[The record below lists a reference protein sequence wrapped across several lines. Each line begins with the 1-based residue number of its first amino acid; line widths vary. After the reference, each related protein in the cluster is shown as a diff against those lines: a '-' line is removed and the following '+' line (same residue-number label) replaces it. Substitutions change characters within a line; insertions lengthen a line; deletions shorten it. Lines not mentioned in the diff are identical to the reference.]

1 MLIFQQTGH
10 LFPSAF
16 FVITLILSL
25 ILLTAFIK
33 NSTKKIEDDILVK
46 KENLRDLKKELSD
59 SKLEFHYLS
68 SAQKLLEYQS
78 LYFEQDLIQKDI
90 NQIKIL
96 EKTLQGIKLKK
107 LKFTSIN
114 E

>member
-1 MLIFQQTGH
+1 MNKI
-10 LFPSAF
+10 

-33 NSTKKIEDDILVK
+33 NSTKRIEDDVLVK

-78 LYFEQDLIQKDI
+78 LYFEQDLIKKDI

>member
-1 MLIFQQTGH
+1 MNKI
-10 LFPSAF
+10 

-96 EKTLQGIKLKK
+96 EIALL
-107 LKFTSIN
+107 
-114 E
+114 

>member
-1 MLIFQQTGH
+1 MNKI
-10 LFPSAF
+10 

-46 KENLRDLKKELSD
+46 KENLRDLEKELSD

>member
-1 MLIFQQTGH
+1 MNKI
-10 LFPSAF
+10 

-46 KENLRDLKKELSD
+46 KENLQDLKKELSD

-96 EKTLQGIKLKK
+96 EKTPQGIRLKK

>member
-1 MLIFQQTGH
+1 MNKI
-10 LFPSAF
+10 

-46 KENLRDLKKELSD
+46 KENLQDLKKELSD

-90 NQIKIL
+90 NQIKVL
-96 EKTLQGIKLKK
+96 EKTPQGIKLKK

>member
-1 MLIFQQTGH
+1 MNKI
-10 LFPSAF
+10 

-46 KENLRDLKKELSD
+46 RENLQDLKKELGD

>member
-1 MLIFQQTGH
+1 MNKI
-10 LFPSAF
+10 

-46 KENLRDLKKELSD
+46 KENLQDLKKELSD

-78 LYFEQDLIQKDI
+78 LYFEQDLIKKDI

-107 LKFTSIN
+107 LKFSSIN

>member
-1 MLIFQQTGH
+1 MNKI
-10 LFPSAF
+10 

-96 EKTLQGIKLKK
+96 EKTPQGIRLKK

>member
-1 MLIFQQTGH
+1 MNKI
-10 LFPSAF
+10 

-46 KENLRDLKKELSD
+46 RENLQDLKKELSD

-68 SAQKLLEYQS
+68 SAKKLMEYQS

-96 EKTLQGIKLKK
+96 EKTSQGIKLKK
-107 LKFTSIN
+107 LKFSSTN

>member
-1 MLIFQQTGH
+1 MNKI
-10 LFPSAF
+10 

-46 KENLRDLKKELSD
+46 KENLQDLKKELSD

-107 LKFTSIN
+107 LKFSSIN

>member
-1 MLIFQQTGH
+1 MNKIFI
-10 LFPSAF
+10 
-16 FVITLILSL
+16 ITFILSL

-46 KENLRDLKKELSD
+46 KENLQDLKKELSD

-78 LYFEQDLIQKDI
+78 LYFEQDLIKKDI

-107 LKFTSIN
+107 LKFSSIN

>member
-1 MLIFQQTGH
+1 MNKI
-10 LFPSAF
+10 

-46 KENLRDLKKELSD
+46 KENLQDLKKELSD

-96 EKTLQGIKLKK
+96 EKTSQGIKLKK

>member
-1 MLIFQQTGH
+1 MNKI
-10 LFPSAF
+10 

-25 ILLTAFIK
+25 IFLTAFIK

-107 LKFTSIN
+107 LKFSSIN

>member
-1 MLIFQQTGH
+1 MNKI
-10 LFPSAF
+10 

-46 KENLRDLKKELSD
+46 KENLQDLKKELSD

-107 LKFTSIN
+107 LKFISEKN
-114 E
+114 LAA

>member
-1 MLIFQQTGH
+1 MNKIF
-10 LFPSAF
+10 
-16 FVITLILSL
+16 VVTLILSL

-33 NSTKKIEDDILVK
+33 NSTKRIEDDVLVK

>member
-1 MLIFQQTGH
+1 MNKIFI
-10 LFPSAF
+10 
-16 FVITLILSL
+16 ITFILSL

-46 KENLRDLKKELSD
+46 KENLQDLKKELSD

-96 EKTLQGIKLKK
+96 EKTTQGIKLKK

>member
-1 MLIFQQTGH
+1 MNKI
-10 LFPSAF
+10 

-33 NSTKKIEDDILVK
+33 NSTKKIEDDILIK
-46 KENLRDLKKELSD
+46 KENLQDLKKELSD

>member
-1 MLIFQQTGH
+1 MNKI
-10 LFPSAF
+10 

-33 NSTKKIEDDILVK
+33 NSTKKIEDDILIK
-46 KENLRDLKKELSD
+46 KENLQDLKKELSD

-78 LYFEQDLIQKDI
+78 LYFEQELIQKDI

-107 LKFTSIN
+107 LKFSSIN

>member
-1 MLIFQQTGH
+1 MNKIFI
-10 LFPSAF
+10 
-16 FVITLILSL
+16 ITFILSL

-46 KENLRDLKKELSD
+46 KENLQDLKKELSD

-78 LYFEQDLIQKDI
+78 LYFEQDLIKKDI

>member
-1 MLIFQQTGH
+1 MNKIFI
-10 LFPSAF
+10 
-16 FVITLILSL
+16 ITFILSL

-46 KENLRDLKKELSD
+46 KENLQDLKKELSD

-96 EKTLQGIKLKK
+96 EKTTQGIKLK
-107 LKFTSIN
+107 N
-114 E
+114 

>member
-1 MLIFQQTGH
+1 MNKI
-10 LFPSAF
+10 

-25 ILLTAFIK
+25 IVLTAFIK

-46 KENLRDLKKELSD
+46 KENLQDLKKELSD

-107 LKFTSIN
+107 LKFSSIN

>member
-1 MLIFQQTGH
+1 MNKI
-10 LFPSAF
+10 

-46 KENLRDLKKELSD
+46 KENLQDLKKELSD

-78 LYFEQDLIQKDI
+78 LYFEQELIQKDI

>member
-1 MLIFQQTGH
+1 MNKI
-10 LFPSAF
+10 

-46 KENLRDLKKELSD
+46 KENLQDLKKELSD

-96 EKTLQGIKLKK
+96 EKTSQGIKLKK
-107 LKFTSIN
+107 LKFSSTN

>member
-1 MLIFQQTGH
+1 MNKI
-10 LFPSAF
+10 

-33 NSTKKIEDDILVK
+33 NSTKRIEDDILVK

>member
-1 MLIFQQTGH
+1 MNKI
-10 LFPSAF
+10 

-46 KENLRDLKKELSD
+46 KENLQDLKKELSD

>member
-1 MLIFQQTGH
+1 MNKI
-10 LFPSAF
+10 

-107 LKFTSIN
+107 LKFSSIN

>member
-1 MLIFQQTGH
+1 MNKI
-10 LFPSAF
+10 

-33 NSTKKIEDDILVK
+33 NSTKRIEDDVLVK

-78 LYFEQDLIQKDI
+78 LYFEQDLTQKDI

-96 EKTLQGIKLKK
+96 EKTTQGIKLKK

>member
-1 MLIFQQTGH
+1 MNKI
-10 LFPSAF
+10 

-90 NQIKIL
+90 NQIKVL
-96 EKTLQGIKLKK
+96 EKTPQGIKLKK

>member
-1 MLIFQQTGH
+1 MNKI
-10 LFPSAF
+10 

-78 LYFEQDLIQKDI
+78 LYFEQELIQKDI

>member
-1 MLIFQQTGH
+1 MNKIF
-10 LFPSAF
+10 
-16 FVITLILSL
+16 VVTLILSL
-25 ILLTAFIK
+25 VLLTAFVK

-46 KENLRDLKKELSD
+46 KENLQDLKKELSD

-90 NQIKIL
+90 NQIKVL
-96 EKTLQGIKLKK
+96 EKTPQGIKLKK

>member
-1 MLIFQQTGH
+1 MNKI
-10 LFPSAF
+10 

-78 LYFEQDLIQKDI
+78 LYFEQDLIKKDI

>member
-1 MLIFQQTGH
+1 MNKI
-10 LFPSAF
+10 

>member
-1 MLIFQQTGH
+1 MNKI
-10 LFPSAF
+10 

-25 ILLTAFIK
+25 ILLTVFIK

-46 KENLRDLKKELSD
+46 KENLQDLKKELSD

>member
-1 MLIFQQTGH
+1 MNKI
-10 LFPSAF
+10 

-78 LYFEQDLIQKDI
+78 LYFEQELIQKDI

-107 LKFTSIN
+107 LKFSSIN

>member
-1 MLIFQQTGH
+1 MNKI
-10 LFPSAF
+10 

-46 KENLRDLKKELSD
+46 RENLQDLKKELSD

-96 EKTLQGIKLKK
+96 EKTSQGIKLKK
-107 LKFTSIN
+107 LKFSSTN

>member
-1 MLIFQQTGH
+1 MNKI
-10 LFPSAF
+10 

-78 LYFEQDLIQKDI
+78 LYFEQDLIKKDI

-107 LKFTSIN
+107 LKFSSIN

>member
-1 MLIFQQTGH
+1 MNKIFI
-10 LFPSAF
+10 
-16 FVITLILSL
+16 ITFILSL

-33 NSTKKIEDDILVK
+33 NSTKKIEDEILVK

-107 LKFTSIN
+107 LKFISIN

>member
-1 MLIFQQTGH
+1 MNKIFI
-10 LFPSAF
+10 
-16 FVITLILSL
+16 ITFILSL

-46 KENLRDLKKELSD
+46 RENLQDLKKELSD

-96 EKTLQGIKLKK
+96 EKTTQGIKLKK
-107 LKFTSIN
+107 LKFISIN

>member
-1 MLIFQQTGH
+1 MNKI
-10 LFPSAF
+10 

-25 ILLTAFIK
+25 IFLTAFIK

-78 LYFEQDLIQKDI
+78 LYFEQDLIKKDI

-107 LKFTSIN
+107 LKFSSIN